1 MPGKA
6 SALNPVSEDDRGRR
20 IWDRGEFSKMAEDR
34 LKKFVSTKMNFF
46 PRFNTEVIKILP
58 ENFFESII
66 IFENLSLI

>member
-34 LKKFVSTKMNFF
+34 LKKFVSTIMNFF
-46 PRFNTEVIKILP
+46 QD
-58 ENFFESII
+58 
-66 IFENLSLI
+66 LIMKL